1 MGRDGRIYCCGCVVY
16 LLVPIGVIMD
26 FLVLFIITA
35 RIVRRTP
42 IVLIISRFVGPLRY
56 PWFHP
61 YFNIV
66 GLSAF

>member
-1 MGRDGRIYCCGCVVY
+1 
-16 LLVPIGVIMD
+16 MD
-26 FLVLFIITA
+26 FLVLIIITA